1 MDNANQIIPNLW
13 LGNRNSPIDY
23 EHLKKNN
30 IKLIINCTKDLN
42 YYVPCDIHTVRLP
55 INDVNS
61 IESNKILGEKIEE
74 LIFLIELYLKNNM
87 GVLVHCWAG
96 MQRSATVVIC
106 YLLKYKH
113 YKLEESKRI
122 MKKERS
128 IVFLPYPT
136 FDDFINSY
144 AKNIT

>member
-1 MDNANQIIPNLW
+1 MDNANKIIPNLW

-42 YYVPCDIHTVRLP
+42 YCVPSDIHIVRLS
-55 INDVNS
+55 INDANTE
-61 IESNKILGEKIEE
+61 ESNRILGEKMAE
-74 LIFLIELYLKNNM
+74 LTFLMDLYLKNNM

-96 MQRSATVVIC
+96 MQRSATAVIC
-106 YLLKYKH
+106 YLLKYKR
-113 YKLEESKRI
+113 YKLDEAKQI

-128 IVFLPYPT
+128 IVFLPFPT

-144 AKNIT
+144 SKNV

>member
-13 LGNRNSPIDY
+13 LGNRNSPIEY
-23 EHLKKNN
+23 ANLKKNN

-42 YYVPCDIHTVRLP
+42 YWVPNDIHTVRLA
-55 INDVNS
+55 INDANTE
-61 IESNKILGEKIEE
+61 ESNRILGEKMAE
-74 LIFLIELYLKNNM
+74 LTFLMELYLKNNM

-113 YKLEESKRI
+113 YKLDEAKQI

-128 IVFLPYPT
+128 IVFLPVPT

-144 AKNIT
+144 SMNV

>member
-13 LGNRNSPIDY
+13 LGNRNSPTEY
-23 EHLKKNN
+23 ANLKKNN

-42 YYVPCDIHTVRLP
+42 YCVPSDIHTIRLA
-55 INDVNS
+55 INDANTE
-61 IESNKILGEKIEE
+61 ESNRILGEK
-74 LIFLIELYLKNNM
+74 M

-113 YKLEESKRI
+113 YKLDEAKQI
-122 MKKERS
+122 MKKERG
-128 IVFLPYPT
+128 IVFLPVPT

-144 AKNIT
+144 SMNV

>member
-13 LGNRNSPIDY
+13 LGNRYSPIDY

-42 YYVPCDIHTVRLP
+42 YYVPNSIHIVRLA
-55 INDVNS
+55 INDANTE
-61 IESNKILGEKIEE
+61 ESNRILGEKMTE
-74 LIFLIELYLKNNM
+74 LTFLMDLYLKNNM

-106 YLLKYKH
+106 YLLKYKG
-113 YKLEESKRI
+113 YKLDEAKQI
-122 MKKERS
+122 MKKERA
-128 IVFLPYPT
+128 IVFLPAPT

-144 AKNIT
+144 SNNV

>member
-23 EHLKKNN
+23 EHLNKNN

-42 YYVPCDIHTVRLP
+42 YYVPNGIHIIRLA
-55 INDVNS
+55 INDANTEES
-61 IESNKILGEKIEE
+61 IRILGEKIAE
-74 LIFLIELYLKNNM
+74 LTFLMDLYLKNNM

-106 YLLKYKH
+106 YLLKYKS
-113 YKLEESKRI
+113 YKLDEAKQI
-122 MKKERS
+122 MKKERE
-128 IVFLPYPT
+128 IVFLPFPT

-144 AKNIT
+144 SNNV

>member
-13 LGNRNSPIDY
+13 LGNRNSPTEY
-23 EHLKKNN
+23 ANLKKNN

-42 YYVPCDIHTVRLP
+42 YWVPRDIHTVRLA
-55 INDVNS
+55 INDANTE
-61 IESNKILGEKIEE
+61 ESNRILGEKMTE
-74 LIFLIELYLKNNM
+74 LTFLMELYLKNNM

-106 YLLKYKH
+106 YLLKYKR
-113 YKLEESKRI
+113 YKLDEAKQI

-128 IVFLPYPT
+128 IVFLPFPT

-144 AKNIT
+144 SKNV

>member
-13 LGNRNSPIDY
+13 LGNRNSPTEY
-23 EHLKKNN
+23 ANLKKNN

-42 YYVPCDIHTVRLP
+42 YCVPSDIHTIRLA
-55 INDVNS
+55 INDANTE
-61 IESNKILGEKIEE
+61 ESNRILGEKMTE
-74 LIFLIELYLKNNM
+74 LTFLMDLYLKNNM
-87 GVLVHCWAG
+87 GVLVHCCAG

-113 YKLEESKRI
+113 YKLDEAKQI
-122 MKKERS
+122 MKKERG
-128 IVFLPYPT
+128 IVFLPVPT

-144 AKNIT
+144 SMNV

>member
-1 MDNANQIIPNLW
+1 MDNANQIISNLW
-13 LGNRNSPIDY
+13 LGNRNSPLEY
-23 EHLKKNN
+23 ANLKKNN

-42 YYVPCDIHTVRLP
+42 YWVPNDIHIVRLD
-55 INDVNS
+55 INDANTE
-61 IESNKILGEKIEE
+61 ESNRILGEKMAE
-74 LIFLIELYLKNNM
+74 LTFLIDLYLKNNM

-106 YLLKYKH
+106 YLLKYKR
-113 YKLEESKRI
+113 YKLDEAKRI

-128 IVFLPYPT
+128 IVFLPIPT

-144 AKNIT
+144 SMNV